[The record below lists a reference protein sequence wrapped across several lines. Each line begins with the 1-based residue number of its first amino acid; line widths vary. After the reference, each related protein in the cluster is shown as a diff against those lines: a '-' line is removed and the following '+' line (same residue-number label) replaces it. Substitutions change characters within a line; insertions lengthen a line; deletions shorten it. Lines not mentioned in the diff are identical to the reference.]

1 MEQDLSAP
9 PSTPH
14 RYKVAKMYMKEE
26 SGTEGVMRRDVQI
39 QEVARGYANAYNQN
53 APPKQV
59 TFLSAQYGTR
69 QGAAQR
75 YVAIEMY
82 LPGEYIKFNSN
93 SDFAMRT
100 TDANYHQTPQAFSHF
115 TWEHS
120 KHTEIVVDIQGVGE
134 YYTDPQIHTVTG
146 EGYGEGN
153 LGKAGINAFFS
164 KHKCNDVCRYLGL
177 APHTAAEQGKQHGL
191 ISERLQSAVAESPA
205 ELG

>member
-1 MEQDLSAP
+1 MSPRQ
-9 PSTPH
+9 
-14 RYKVAKMYMKEE
+14 
-26 SGTEGVMRRDVQI
+26 
-39 QEVARGYANAYNQN
+39 VARRYAQAYNQN

-59 TFLSAQYGTR
+59 TFLSAQYAVREHERPGSPSK
-69 QGAAQR
+69 
-75 YVAIEMY
+75 YLAIEMY

-93 SDFAMRT
+93 ADFAMRMC
-100 TDANYHQTPQAFSHF
+100 DANYHQTPQAFSHF

-120 KHTEIVVDIQGVGE
+120 NHTEIVVDIQGVNE

-177 APHTAAEQGKQHGL
+177 PEAKMLPPKHVPLSLMAGRAAL
-191 ISERLQSAVAESPA
+191 AVASLSA
-205 ELG
+205 MDL